1 MTEILIPQYRESD
14 LYYWDKKQYLKHK
27 AFFEKGLFHF
37 EGEFAGQPFKLNSWQ
52 DEVIARFYGTLQKKD
67 GLRRYRDVAIW
78 IPKGGGKTE
87 FAAGWALDGVC
98 NDNEPSAEGYVAAKS
113 RDQADTCYTKA
124 QRFVANSPLLRD
136 RFIESYGQLVYT
148 QKIKQND
155 QEQNDIC
162 VFGAISSEGR
172 NFHGKSPHIAILDEL
187 FNQTDSTLYNALSSS
202 RRSRRQGALITIST
216 AGERCNEFAYQ
227 QYQYA
232 KSILRDPD
240 KNPAY
245 LALIYEAYESD
256 DWMDEK
262 IWAKA
267 NPSLG
272 ITPKLDH
279 FKNEFLKAK
288 ESPTLAKDFKQFR
301 LNLWVSSTSA
311 WLNQEKWNACKAPIC
326 LEALKGLPCVA
337 GLDISSTTDL
347 SALVLA
353 FKKDDEYLIVPYFF
367 MPRETIRERSYD
379 DRADYFE
386 WMQKGYII
394 PCEGANIDQDV
405 IVNQVLEL
413 KKDFDIRQLIVDP
426 WKAAYITQRLE
437 PELPMIYTFKQDLR
451 TYTQPC
457 AFFESLI
464 LDGKLQHDNP
474 ILDWMAQ
481 HVEVYRDNNDNMRP
495 VKPEGS
501 RGRNMRIDGIVAS
514 IMALAA
520 YMKGAQQEKKKSV
533 YEEEGRLYKFFDW

>member
-1 MTEILIPQYRESD
+1 MTNILIPQHRDSD
-14 LYYWDKKQYLKHK
+14 LYYWDKHQYLKHRN
-27 AFFEKGLFHF
+27 FFEKCLFHF
-37 EGEFAGQPFKLNSWQ
+37 EGEFAGQHFKLNEWQ

-113 RDQADTCYTKA
+113 RDQADICFTKA
-124 QRFVANSPLLRD
+124 QRFVANSPYLRN
-136 RFIESYGQLVYT
+136 RLTESYGQLVYT
-148 QKIKQND
+148 QKIQQND
-155 QEQNDIC
+155 QELNDIC

-216 AGERCNEFAYQ
+216 AGERRNEFAYE
-227 QYQYA
+227 QYKYA

-240 KNPAY
+240 KNHAY
-245 LALIYEAYESD
+245 LSLIFEADEVD
-256 DWMDEK
+256 DWTDEK
-262 IWAKA
+262 TWEKA

-272 ITPKLDH
+272 LTPKLDH

-301 LNLWVSSTSA
+301 LNLWVNSTSA
-311 WLNQEKWNACKAPIC
+311 WLNQEKWNACKSPIN
-326 LEALKGLPCVA
+326 LESLKGLRCVA

-353 FKKDDEYLIVPYFF
+353 FKKADEYLIVPYFF
-367 MPRETIRERSYD
+367 MPRETLGKRAFD
-379 DRADYFE
+379 DRADYVN
-386 WMQKGYII
+386 WMKQGHII
-394 PCEGANIDQDV
+394 PCEGAIIEQDQ
-405 IVNQVLEL
+405 IINKILEL
-413 KKDFDIRQLIVDP
+413 KKVYNIRQLLVDP
-426 WKAAYITQRLE
+426 WKSAYIVQKLE
-437 PELPMIYTFKQDLR
+437 KEISTIATFKQDLR
-451 TYTQPC
+451 NFTQPC

-464 LDGKLQHDNP
+464 LAGKLQHDNP
-474 ILDWMAQ
+474 VLDWMAQ
-481 HVEVYRDNNDNMRP
+481 HVEVYRDCNDNMRP
-495 VKPEGS
+495 TKPEGERS
-501 RGRNMRIDGIVAS
+501 RNMRIDGIVAA

-520 YMKGAQQEKKKSV
+520 YMEGAQPEKKRSV
-533 YEEEGRLYKFFDW
+533 YETRGPLIFDL